1 MSFFARWLGKSSK
14 KPASAPAAQHSVF
27 AESLHTVQHDPGV
40 GRPSMM
46 ASRSSVAPHAA
57 DGAPRPGE
65 RSARREMVYSAVRES
80 MVRSGILSSG
90 YKFKVLALDKRATQF
105 IVMVDLAEQFCA
117 SPDKLGQIE
126 ALIAY
131 SAKSRFE
138 ILVTSVYWRLN
149 AQLGVQ
155 GAKSKA
161 DAPAATAR
169 TGVANAPTGVAA
181 SAPVVMG
188 AAPVVAPQQPAVS
201 ATPGVDPVE
210 EAEIEAFKKALLE
223 AAMRPVPALEGAEAA
238 RPAPIVPARASSASA
253 AENNERARQAA
264 RKGGTP
270 APTPDTTFGGLSATQ
285 YGDLN

>member
-14 KPASAPAAQHSVF
+14 KPASASAAQHSVF
-27 AESLHTVQHDPGV
+27 AESLHTVQHDPGA

-46 ASRSSVAPHAA
+46 ASKSSVAPHAT

-149 AQLGVQ
+149 AQLGVP

-161 DAPAATAR
+161 GAPAAVR

-188 AAPVVAPQQPAVS
+188 AAPVVAPQPPAV
-201 ATPGVDPVE
+201 AAAPGVDPVE
-210 EAEIEAFKKALLE
+210 EAEIEAFKKTLLE
-223 AAMRPVPALEGAEAA
+223 AAMRPVPALEGGEAL
-238 RPAPIVPARASSASA
+238 RPAPIVPARSSSATA
-253 AENNERARQAA
+253 AQNNESARQAA
-264 RKGGTP
+264 RKGGAP
-270 APTPDTTFGGLSATQ
+270 APTSDTNFGGLSATQ